1 MHILKITFLL
11 SIFLVA
17 FNKKALACSPC
28 EALSN
33 VTQTLNGTNLEL
45 TFSSNAGWQCC
56 YTVQIEIVC
65 ANANFTGT
73 PNYFSPEICING
85 GGASFSTWNIT
96 EPYPNTIIDL
106 SGYCPGNY
114 KWRAVETGC
123 GIYTPEFTFT
133 LGGASPIQIALN
145 TTQDTICLNQ
155 NTILNSNASN
165 GCNSNNF
172 TYLWSP
178 AAGLNN
184 PNLANPV
191 ATPSATTTYTLTV
204 SEAGSCTL
212 PQTSNLTITVNP
224 LPVATISGTVSVC
237 QNTAEP
243 SVTFTG
249 SGGTAP
255 YTINYT
261 LNGTPQTAIITSGTA
276 TISVPTS
283 TPGVYTYGLTSIQD
297 ASNTQCSQNQT
308 ETAVITVNQLPVV
321 DAGIDQVLCEPNNQT
336 PSTVT
341 LNGSGGVSYVWDNG
355 VTDGTTFTPPIGET
369 IYTVI
374 GTDANGCTGTDQMMV
389 TSLTLSIATIS
400 GTVSVCQNSANPLVT
415 FTGSGGTAPYTI
427 NYTLNGTPQTAITTS
442 GTTTIS
448 VPTSTVGVYTYV
460 LTSIQDASTTQC
472 SEAQIGTAV
481 ITVNQLPI
489 IGAGLD
495 QILCEPND
503 QTPST
508 VTLNGT
514 GGVSYT
520 WNNGV
525 TNGTAF
531 TPPVGQTI
539 YTVIGTDANGCT
551 GTDQVM
557 VTSLNLPVAYYVP
570 SDTLGNVL
578 FTVSFTNFSQFGNT
592 YTWDFGDGE
601 TYTTSTTETVTHTYD
616 QPGTYTITVLATN
629 GICSDSWSSDII
641 VLPPMIVEPPN
652 VFTPNGD
659 GLNDFYFVNVENV
672 EFFEATISNRWGNIM
687 AELNSPMQP
696 WDGIT
701 DGQEANEGVYFIQFK
716 AVDYGGNTIEN
727 HTFFH
732 LNRK

>member
-1 MHILKITFLL
+1 MNILKLTFLI
-11 SIFLVA
+11 SIFFIG
-17 FNKKALACSPC
+17 FNQKALACSPC
-28 EALSN
+28 QALSN

-45 TFSSNAGWQCC
+45 TFSSNAGWECC
-56 YTVQIEIVC
+56 YTVEIEIVC

-73 PNYFSPEICING
+73 PNYFSSEICING
-85 GGASFSTWNIT
+85 GNASSTTWNT
-96 EPYPNTIIDL
+96 TVPYPNLMIDL

-145 TTQDTICLNQ
+145 AVQDTICLNQ

-191 ATPSATTTYTLTV
+191 AAPTSTTTYTLTV

-224 LPVATISGTVSVC
+224 LPVATISGTISVC
-237 QNTAEP
+237 QNAANP

-261 LNGTPQTAIITSGTA
+261 LNGTPQTAIVTSGT
-276 TISVPTS
+276 TSITVPS
-283 TPGVYTYGLTSIQD
+283 NTPGVYTYSLTSILD
-297 ASNTQCSQNQT
+297 ASSTQCSQNQT
-308 ETAVITVNQLPVV
+308 GTAVVTVNQLPVIN
-321 DAGIDQVLCEPNNQT
+321 AGLDQVLCEPNDQT
-336 PSTVT
+336 PSTVS

-355 VTDGTTFTPPIGET
+355 VT
-369 IYTVI
+369 
-374 GTDANGCTGTDQMMV
+374 
-389 TSLTLSIATIS
+389 
-400 GTVSVCQNSANPLVT
+400 
-415 FTGSGGTAPYTI
+415 
-427 NYTLNGTPQTAITTS
+427 
-442 GTTTIS
+442 
-448 VPTSTVGVYTYV
+448 
-460 LTSIQDASTTQC
+460 
-472 SEAQIGTAV
+472 
-481 ITVNQLPI
+481 
-489 IGAGLD
+489 
-495 QILCEPND
+495 
-503 QTPST
+503 
-508 VTLNGT
+508 
-514 GGVSYT
+514 
-520 WNNGV
+520 
-525 TNGTAF
+525 NGTAF
-531 TPPVGQTI
+531 TPPVGQTV
-539 YTVIGTDANGCT
+539 YTVVGTDANGCT
-551 GTDQVM
+551 NSDQVM
-557 VTSLNLPVAYYVP
+557 VTSLTLPVAFHVP

-578 FTVSFTNFSQFGNT
+578 FSVNFNNYSQFGTT

-601 TYTTSTTETVTHTYD
+601 TYTTTSTETVTHIYD
-616 QPGTYTITVLATN
+616 DPGIYTITVLASN

-652 VFTPNGD
+652 IFTPNGD
-659 GLNDFYFVNVENV
+659 GANDFYFVNVENA

-687 AELNSPMQP
+687 TKLNAPLQP
-696 WDGIT
+696 WDGKT
-701 DGQEANEGVYFIQFK
+701 DGKEAAEGVYFIQYK
-716 AVDYGGNTIEN
+716 AIDYGGIIIEN